1 MIKNYQKDGLDLSLA
16 KNSDSLQSN
25 SALKENDRGL
35 WSCGLCKV
43 NLRILFQLLS
53 AGLKNIPQYKWH

>member
-1 MIKNYQKDGLDLSLA
+1 MIKNYRKDGPDPSLA
-16 KNSDSLQSN
+16 KNSYRLQSK
-25 SALKENDRGL
+25 SALNENDQGL

-53 AGLKNIPQYKWH
+53 AGL